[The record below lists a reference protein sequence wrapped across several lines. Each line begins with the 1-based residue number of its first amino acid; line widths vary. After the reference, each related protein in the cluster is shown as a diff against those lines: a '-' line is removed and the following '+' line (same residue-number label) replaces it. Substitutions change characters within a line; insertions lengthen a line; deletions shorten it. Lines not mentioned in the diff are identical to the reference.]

1 VPTYSLA
8 LFAAVVS
15 LWIDPPDYFI
25 LLGVEARKL
34 LIRIDLRKKMESSGE
49 SLTSEHRPLSCA
61 GVTYTQAFL
70 CSRVRGGSHV
80 LCQPLAA
87 SWANQSTS
95 TNS

>member
-34 LIRIDLRKKMESSGE
+34 LIRIDPTEENGIVGR
-49 SLTSEHRPLSCA
+49 
-61 GVTYTQAFL
+61 VTYF
-70 CSRVRGGSHV
+70 
-80 LCQPLAA
+80 
-87 SWANQSTS
+87 
-95 TNS
+95 